1 VPDSLGGKKAPGA
14 AQNGATPERIV
25 PEVSIPILKALTGE
39 STILGVLGHD
49 TDIYGSS
56 DMGHARGNKR
66 NGALRE
72 GFGEMNGED
81 LGSDWDY
88 SYDVK
93 PKKNRQNS
101 VLIIDDDSDQLNMLQ
116 LMVERAG
123 YKVITAESAEEALH
137 LVEERPFNVIVAD
150 YKMPNM
156 NGFDFVKA
164 LRRMDVEWN
173 AQEVPVIVLT
183 ACGEDLEFSALEK
196 GADMFCEKFRADSL
210 LVKQIRFLLEL

>member
-1 VPDSLGGKKAPGA
+1 
-14 AQNGATPERIV
+14 
-25 PEVSIPILKALTGE
+25 
-39 STILGVLGHD
+39 
-49 TDIYGSS
+49 
-56 DMGHARGNKR
+56 
-66 NGALRE
+66 
-72 GFGEMNGED
+72 MNGED
-81 LGSDWDY
+81 LGGDWDY

>member
-1 VPDSLGGKKAPGA
+1 
-14 AQNGATPERIV
+14 
-25 PEVSIPILKALTGE
+25 
-39 STILGVLGHD
+39 
-49 TDIYGSS
+49 
-56 DMGHARGNKR
+56 MGHARGNKR
-66 NGALRE
+66 NGALQE
-72 GFGEMNGED
+72 GLGEMNGED
-81 LGSDWDY
+81 LAGEWDY

-156 NGFDFVKA
+156 NGFDFVKT

>member
-1 VPDSLGGKKAPGA
+1 MSH
-14 AQNGATPERIV
+14 T
-25 PEVSIPILKALTGE
+25 
-39 STILGVLGHD
+39 
-49 TDIYGSS
+49 
-56 DMGHARGNKR
+56 RGNKR
-66 NGALRE
+66 NGDVRE

-81 LGSDWDY
+81 LGGDWDY

-137 LVEERPFNVIVAD
+137 LVEERAFNVIVAD

-196 GADMFCEKFRADSL
+196 GADMFCEKFRAESL

>member
-1 VPDSLGGKKAPGA
+1 MS
-14 AQNGATPERIV
+14 
-25 PEVSIPILKALTGE
+25 
-39 STILGVLGHD
+39 
-49 TDIYGSS
+49 
-56 DMGHARGNKR
+56 HARGNKR

-72 GFGEMNGED
+72 GLGEMNGED
-81 LGSDWDY
+81 LGGDWDY

-196 GADMFCEKFRADSL
+196 GAVMFCEKFRADSL